1 MVKEKR
7 DNGNKVT
14 SQFIFNREAFLA
26 RWAKIDAEKKREA
39 NTET

>member
-1 MVKEKR
+1 MTKRKEK
-7 DNGNKVT
+7 DGNRIT

-26 RWAKIDAEKKREA
+26 RWAKIDEEKKREA